1 MLMQIILTK
10 DVPKVGR
17 QFDIKS
23 VADGFAL
30 NFLFPKG
37 LAELATKAKVEA
49 LEAKRS
55 EIAHLQE
62 VGEKALMEAV
72 KKLDGA
78 KVTIKGG
85 KASESGSLYK
95 GISAGT
101 VAEALS
107 KAAGAK
113 IPTDIFELAQPIKAV
128 GEHPLA
134 LRSGAAKAECTLV
147 VEASE

>member
-1 MLMQIILTK
+1 MQIILTK

-17 QFDIKS
+17 QFDLKT

-37 LAELATKAKVEA
+37 LAELATKDKIEA
-49 LEAKRS
+49 LTARRS

-62 VGEKALMEAV
+62 VGEQALVAAV

-78 KVTIKGG
+78 KVVIKGG

-95 GISAGT
+95 GISAEM

-107 KAAGAK
+107 KTAGAK
-113 IPTDIFELAQPIKAV
+113 LSSDIFDLAHPIKTV
-128 GEHPLA
+128 GEHPLK
-134 LRSGAAKAECTLV
+134 LRVGDVSANCTLV
-147 VEASE
+147 VEVE

>member
-1 MLMQIILTK
+1 MQVILLK

-37 LAELATKAKVEA
+37 LAELATKDKVTA
-49 LEAKRS
+49 LETRRS
-55 EIAHLQE
+55 EIAHLEEANEQ
-62 VGEKALMEAV
+62 ALAGAL

-78 KVTIKGG
+78 KVSIKGG

-95 GISAGT
+95 GVNADA
-101 VAEALS
+101 VAIALS
-107 KAAGAK
+107 KTAGVK
-113 IPTDIFELAQPIKAV
+113 ITTDIFNLKHAIKTV
-128 GEHPLA
+128 GEHPIILQ
-134 LRSGAAKAECTLV
+134 SGEATAECTLV
-147 VEASE
+147 VEAE

>member
-1 MLMQIILTK
+1 MQIILLK

-37 LAELATKAKVEA
+37 LAELATKGKVTA
-49 LEAKRS
+49 LETKRS
-55 EIAHLQE
+55 EIAHMQE
-62 VGEKALMEAV
+62 ANEQALSEAL

-95 GISAGT
+95 GVSADA
-101 VAEALS
+101 VATALS
-107 KAAGAK
+107 KAAGVK
-113 IPTDIFELAQPIKAV
+113 ITTDIFNLEQAIKTV
-128 GEHPLA
+128 GEHPIA
-134 LRSGAAKAECTLV
+134 LQSGEASAECTLV
-147 VEASE
+147 VEAE

>member
-1 MLMQIILTK
+1 MQIILTK

-17 QFDIKS
+17 QFELKS

-37 LAELATKAKVEA
+37 LAELATKDKIQA
-49 LEAKRS
+49 LEARRA

-62 VGEKALMEAV
+62 VGEQALTAAV

-78 KVTIKGG
+78 KIVIKAG

-95 GISAGT
+95 GINAEM
-101 VAEALS
+101 VAEAIS

-113 IPTDIFELAQPIKAV
+113 LSSDIFDLAHPIKTV
-128 GEHPLA
+128 GEHALK
-134 LRSGAAKAECTLV
+134 LRSGDVSANCTLV
-147 VEASE
+147 VEAGE